1 MRGRKTIDVPIHKS
15 DSDDRQVE
23 VEPTFEAIP
32 RRTVTQDAIAQIRN
46 LVASGGLMPGQ
57 KLPPERRLAEM
68 LGVSRPTLREAIG
81 ALTAMGILESQHGSG
96 TYVAKLSAELLT
108 HPLSLILATN
118 GAALQELFEV
128 RLMLEV
134 GAARWAA
141 IRISDSDLRRLGE
154 LSTEARHQISNVEA
168 FVDLDI
174 AFHRVIHVASGNAVL
189 AAVMESI
196 SILGKES
203 RMHTAQR
210 RDVREGTCRE
220 HGDIYHAL
228 EDHDSDAAA
237 EAMKAHLQHVRVVI
251 DRSDH

>member
-1 MRGRKTIDVPIHKS
+1 MTEMRGRKPLDAPILEGKS
-15 DSDDRQVE
+15 EDRQIE
-23 VEPTFEAIP
+23 AEPTFEAIP

-118 GAALQELFEV
+118 GGALQELFEV

-134 GAARWAA
+134 GAARAAA
-141 IRISDSDLRRLGE
+141 IRITDPDLRRLRQ
-154 LSTEARHQISNVEA
+154 LSREGGDQISNVEP
-168 FVDLDI
+168 FVDLDL

-196 SILGKES
+196 GLLGKES

-210 RDVREGTCRE
+210 LEVREGTCRE
-220 HGDIYHAL
+220 HREIVRAL
-228 EDHDSDAAA
+228 KAHDPDAAA
-237 EAMKAHLQHVRVVI
+237 EAMKAHLEHVRVEV
-251 DRSDH
+251 R

>member
-1 MRGRKTIDVPIHKS
+1 MTQMRARKRLDVPMVEGKS
-15 DSDDRQVE
+15 DDLQIE
-23 VEPTFEAIP
+23 AEPTFEAIP

-81 ALTAMGILESQHGSG
+81 ALTAMGILESQQGSG

-118 GAALQELFEV
+118 GAALQDLFEV

-141 IRISDSDLRRLGE
+141 IRIGDPDLRRLRE

-174 AFHRVIHVASGNAVL
+174 AFHRVIHEASGNAVL

-203 RMHTAQR
+203 RMHTAR
-210 RDVREGTCRE
+210 RSGVRDRTCRE
-220 HGDIYHAL
+220 HRDIYHAL
-228 EDHDSDAAA
+228 EAHDPDAAA
-237 EAMKAHLQHVRVVI
+237 EAMAAHLQHVRAEV
-251 DRSDH
+251 

>member
-1 MRGRKTIDVPIHKS
+1 MTKMRARKSLDPPTIEGKS
-15 DSDDRQVE
+15 DDQIGA
-23 VEPTFEAIP
+23 EPTFEAIP

-81 ALTAMGILESQHGSG
+81 ALTAMGILESQQGSG

-118 GAALQELFEV
+118 GAALQDLFEV

-141 IRISDSDLRRLGE
+141 IRIGDPDLHRLRE
-154 LSTEARHQISNVEA
+154 LSTEARYQISNVEA

-174 AFHRVIHVASGNAVL
+174 TFHRVIHVASGNAVL
-189 AAVMESI
+189 VAVMESI
-196 SILGKES
+196 SILSKES
-203 RMHTAQR
+203 RMHTAR
-210 RDVREGTCRE
+210 SSDVREGTCE
-220 HGDIYHAL
+220 QHHNIYHAL
-228 EDHDSDAAA
+228 EAHDPDAAA
-237 EAMKAHLQHVRVVI
+237 EAMRAHLQHVRVGV
-251 DRSDH
+251 

>member
-1 MRGRKTIDVPIHKS
+1 MTKMQAPKPIVDGKPD
-15 DSDDRQVE
+15 DSQIE
-23 VEPTFEAIP
+23 PEPTFEAIP
-32 RRTVTQDAIAQIRN
+32 RRTLTQDAIAQIRN

-81 ALTAMGILESQHGSG
+81 ALTAMGILESQQGSG

-118 GAALQELFEV
+118 GAALQDLFEV

-141 IRISDSDLRRLGE
+141 IRIGDPDLRRLRE

-174 AFHRVIHVASGNAVL
+174 TFHRVIHIASGNAVL

-203 RMHTAQR
+203 RMHTAR
-210 RDVREGTCRE
+210 GRDVREGTCKQ
-220 HGDIYHAL
+220 HHNIYHAL
-228 EDHDSDAAA
+228 EIHDPDAAA
-237 EAMKAHLQHVRVVI
+237 EAMRTHLQHVRVGV
-251 DRSDH
+251 